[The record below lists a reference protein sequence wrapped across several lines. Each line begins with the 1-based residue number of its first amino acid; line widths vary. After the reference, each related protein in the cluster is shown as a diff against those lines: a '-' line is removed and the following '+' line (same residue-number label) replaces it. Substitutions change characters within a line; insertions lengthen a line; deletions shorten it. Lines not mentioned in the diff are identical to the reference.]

1 MDEVLHQF
9 LDIVGTT
16 IREVAL
22 GQRPYPF
29 VGIEL
34 RRVGREVFDMQAR
47 VLPQQFLQRFPMV
60 GTRVVQQSNHWPFQM
75 AQQMAEK
82 LTDFFLSDV
91 LEVKLVYGRA

>member
-1 MDEVLHQF
+1 M
-9 LDIVGTT
+9 
-16 IREVAL
+16 
-22 GQRPYPF
+22 
-29 VGIEL
+29 
-34 RRVGREVFDMQAR
+34 FDMQAR

-60 GTRVVQQSNHWPFQM
+60 GTRVVQQGKHWPFQM